1 MKITVWNEFRHEREN
16 DDIRALY
23 PNGMH
28 ACIAD
33 FLKKAGNE
41 VTLAAL
47 DDPECGLSENILN
60 ETDVLFWWGHL
71 HHMDVPDEIVQKVYE
86 RVMNGMG
93 LVCLHSAHN
102 SKIFKK
108 LVGTN
113 AGKLKWRESDDRE
126 ILWNVAPGHPITRGI
141 GDRIDIEHEETYGE
155 HFMIPTPDE
164 LIFISWF
171 SGGEVFR
178 SGCVFN
184 RGLGKIFYFR
194 PGHEAVPTYY
204 HPDVQRVLINAAEYV
219 CPKKLEK
226 NLTYGHI
233 QRSLDTT
240 DNCIPF

>member
-41 VTLAAL
+41 VTLATL

-60 ETDVLFWWGHL
+60 DTDVLFWWGHL

-126 ILWNVAPGHPITRGI
+126 ILWNVA
-141 GDRIDIEHEETYGE
+141 
-155 HFMIPTPDE
+155 PDE